1 MTVQID
7 EDLAPPWVLDGA
19 DHPLSR
25 LSADEIR
32 TARVIMAEAGLVSVT
47 SRFPILALDEPRRT
61 ACSPSPQ
68 GIRSCDECAPWC
80 STLQQVKRNEFAFP

>member
-7 EDLAPPWVLDGA
+7 EDLAPPWILDGP

-32 TARVIMAEAGLVSVT
+32 TARVIMAEAGLVD
-47 SRFPILALDEPRRT
+47 RDYPISDPR
-61 ACSPSPQ
+61 P
-68 GIRSCDECAPWC
+68 
-80 STLQQVKRNEFAFP
+80 